1 MPRRSPRPGSWVVL
15 SELTDLVEEGRHY
28 LQRLDNPQGLYRVE
42 HVLSRTTQRPSVTL
56 SALMGA
62 SAETT
67 CHLKVESLERLTGP
81 KSEVLKELA
90 GIVGRDEQVVIACH
104 NAARSSGCRSCSSR
118 ACPNLLPRL
127 SLVVGIVTRG
137 YRLVAEQI
145 VVISD
150 NELFDRV
157 EIRRTAAR
165 KKRLESRAI
174 DSFLDLKEGDL
185 VVHLTH
191 GIGRFRGMEVLDREG
206 GQEEHLVLEFRDGVK
221 IFVRPR

>member
-1 MPRRSPRPGSWVVL
+1 MSASSIASPGSWVVL

-104 NAARSSGCRSCSSR
+104 NAGEKQRMQELFEQNVPELLPVSRWSWGLSR
-118 ACPNLLPRL
+118 A
-127 SLVVGIVTRG
+127 
-137 YRLVAEQI
+137 
-145 VVISD
+145 VI
-150 NELFDRV
+150 
-157 EIRRTAAR
+157 
-165 KKRLESRAI
+165 
-174 DSFLDLKEGDL
+174 GW
-185 VVHLTH
+185 
-191 GIGRFRGMEVLDREG
+191 
-206 GQEEHLVLEFRDGVK
+206 
-221 IFVRPR
+221 